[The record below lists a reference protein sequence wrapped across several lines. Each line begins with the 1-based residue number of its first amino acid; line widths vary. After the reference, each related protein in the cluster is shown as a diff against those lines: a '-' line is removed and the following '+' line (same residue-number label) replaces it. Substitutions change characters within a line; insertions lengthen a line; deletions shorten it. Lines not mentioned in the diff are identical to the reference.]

1 MSQTLLDKAT
11 HNYNI
16 AVVIAQ
22 TMDGDEAYLN
32 YVGYHLQQS
41 VELALKFQLEECGVQ
56 YPKTHDID
64 QLIRIS
70 RENELNLYIPE
81 YIEEHAEMLSLWESR
96 TRYVLDYQLEAN
108 KVSNTMNSVGEYI
121 AWLQERELVKEEELE
136 IDEYIDER

>member
-1 MSQTLLDKAT
+1 MSQTLLDKAA

-16 AVVIAQ
+16 AVIAQ

-96 TRYVLDYQLEAN
+96 TRYVLDCEPSPPKCKHYGRGFLSHAR
-108 KVSNTMNSVGEYI
+108 KKPGFPVLFPS
-121 AWLQERELVKEEELE
+121 LPL
-136 IDEYIDER
+136 